1 MKMKENTIEDGKD
14 IPSFHSSS
22 NPFMLKYES
31 DGESTAGLKIK
42 KYTSTSSEK
51 ALKNSRE
58 KSKIQKSGYASILFK
73 QIKLMLWKNFL
84 VFTRSLK
91 PTVFQLLT
99 PILICIILVF
109 LQILMNYYSKNVK
122 NLNPDIVP
130 LEILE
135 KCSYPENCTT
145 IGYGIIV
152 KIFNNF
158 LLPLYLLIRALQIQ
172 PQKWLT
178 I

>member
-1 MKMKENTIEDGKD
+1 MKMKENTIVDGKE
-14 IPSFHSSS
+14 ITSFNSSS

-42 KYTSTSSEK
+42 KYTNTSSEK
-51 ALKNSRE
+51 VLKNSRE
-58 KSKIQKSGYASILFK
+58 KSKIQKSGYASLLFK
-73 QIKLMLWKNFL
+73 QTKLMLWKNFL

-122 NLNPDIVP
+122 NLNPEIVP
-130 LEILE
+130 LQNLE
-135 KCSYPENCTT
+135 KCTYPEDCTT
-145 IGYGIIV
+145 IGYGLIV
-152 KIFNNF
+152 KIFNNSM
-158 LLPLYLLIRALQIQ
+158 LLLYL
-172 PQKWLT
+172 
-178 I
+178 